1 MHLKAKSE
9 KGKCFCVAG
18 SNKTKQNV
26 AQYQESTQKQIGATT
41 QHSVDIEAEKSS
53 LKREHRSPTNSE
65 HKQTVAQYQVSTQKH
80 TGATTPHSVDIEAG
94 NSKLFQHHFT
104 RQLRIEPGRKH

>member
-1 MHLKAKSE
+1 MPFPASLEDTCLFVFVDVDPVSLSVQ
-9 KGKCFCVAG
+9 FDQY
-18 SNKTKQNV
+18 KTEQNV

-41 QHSVDIEAEKSS
+41 Q
-53 LKREHRSPTNSE
+53 
-65 HKQTVAQYQVSTQKH
+65 
-80 TGATTPHSVDIEAG
+80 HSVDIEAG